1 MSLTARKI
9 TPIQIVEDMDAAAEA
24 FAALGFQPTS
34 TDTNCPSTG
43 WKADNGSTV
52 VVMARQ
58 LIAQEFGDD
67 IAAKIANRA
76 LSYVFVES
84 VPDAIEDLGAA
95 ASVVAQTVTSYGTME
110 AIVETAGGP
119 MIIAERL
126 DD

>member
-24 FAALGFQPTS
+24 FAALGFQPAS
-34 TDTNCPSTG
+34 TDTGCPSTG
-43 WKADNGSTV
+43 WQADNGSTV

-58 LIAQEFGDD
+58 LIAQEFGED
-67 IAAKIANRA
+67 IAAMVANRA
-76 LSYVFVES
+76 LTYVFVEC
-84 VPDAIEDLGAA
+84 VPDAIEDLGPAA
-95 ASVVAQTVTSYGTME
+95 EVIAQTVTSYGTME